1 MTGRSPI
8 GKVGAAQPNEGVKVG
23 SCFCSGRS
31 VLIHQPSW
39 LLGADLEMS
48 VLTPDR
54 KVAIA
59 EQVERC
65 VSSGYLVDTYLVHS
79 SATYGVE
86 YLCCFKQMMGPGRCV
101 WVFNTLE
108 TNSPS
113 FDTIMKLNMLFA
125 LGLCAALTTG
135 AMAQDDKAVKE
146 ARKQE
151 TRRDVKKVGDKVE
164 NGVADGAHAVGTAGR
179 AVGKAGKTTGK
190 AVANGAKA
198 TGRAVTKATKATG
211 RAISGEAKKVEN

>member
-1 MTGRSPI
+1 
-8 GKVGAAQPNEGVKVG
+8 
-23 SCFCSGRS
+23 
-31 VLIHQPSW
+31 
-39 LLGADLEMS
+39 
-48 VLTPDR
+48 
-54 KVAIA
+54 
-59 EQVERC
+59 
-65 VSSGYLVDTYLVHS
+65 
-79 SATYGVE
+79 
-86 YLCCFKQMMGPGRCV
+86 MGLGRCV

-125 LGLCAALTTG
+125 LGLCAALTTS

-151 TRRDVKKVGDKVE
+151 TRQDVKKVGDKVE

-179 AVGKAGKTTGK
+179 AVGKAGKATGK

-211 RAISGEAKKVEN
+211 RAISGEAKKIDN